1 MEYPYC
7 KVETMWS
14 SGAEP
19 VTGPGDEDLDKK
31 GLRDAD
37 LKSLSL
43 APSSRIGN
51 AGDGG
56 LFAVDEELLSESDW
70 ALRMYSVAPSV

>member
-1 MEYPYC
+1 MPPCIEYPYC

-19 VTGPGDEDLDKK
+19 VTGPGEADLDRK

-37 LKSLSL
+37 LESPSL
-43 APSSRIGN
+43 APSTRIGM

-56 LFAVDEELLSESDW
+56 LFVADEVLLPE
-70 ALRMYSVAPSV
+70 PG

>member
-1 MEYPYC
+1 
-7 KVETMWS
+7 MWS

-19 VTGPGDEDLDKK
+19 VTGPGELDLDKK

-37 LKSLSL
+37 LESLSL
-43 APSSRIGN
+43 APSIKTGR

-56 LFAVDEELLSESDW
+56 LFATDEELLPE
-70 ALRMYSVAPSV
+70 LG

>member
-19 VTGPGDEDLDKK
+19 VTGPGDVDLDKN
-31 GLRDAD
+31 GLREAD
-37 LKSLSL
+37 RNSLSL
-43 APSSRIGN
+43 APSTRTGR

-56 LFAVDEELLSESDW
+56 LFVADEVLLPW
-70 ALRMYSVAPSV
+70 PG